1 MRLLD
6 SIPAKALHK
15 LMFVEEQA
23 GQFAILG
30 QAANR
35 KPVHVQQNMTEDAA
49 KAFWRKACLCHFYS
63 TTHCV
68 RDAEAMADKRLE
80 TIH

>member
-6 SIPAKALHK
+6 SIPAESLHK
-15 LMFVEEQA
+15 LMFVEEQP
-23 GQFAILG
+23 GDFAILG

-35 KPVHVQQNMTEDAA
+35 RPVAVLQHMTQDAA
-49 KAFWRKACLCHFYS
+49 KAFWRKACLCHFY
-63 TTHCV
+63 TITQNI
-68 RDAEAMADKRLE
+68 RDAEAMAEQRLE